1 MMEATLTNVY
11 SMRKTSHRTTLAS
24 RAQGALI
31 GLVVG
36 DALGS
41 GVDGW
46 SPERIRERYPEGV
59 REMRANPELG
69 TLKGQTTD
77 KSEPAMVLARH
88 LAEHHEY
95 DASTARVQYLKWRNS
110 GGLARDAA
118 VAQALLADRVGTSN
132 SNAALL
138 RVAPLGVFGARI
150 WSGVVELWAGEDAA
164 ITHSDPVCL
173 GANELLAVA
182 IATAV
187 REPVAPRALF
197 ESITHH
203 AGDSVVLNDVIRRA
217 RRTPP
222 SDYLE
227 HPDVVTVALH
237 NALWQLTHVPSFE
250 EALVHTVAHGGDPAG
265 NAAVC
270 GALLGAV
277 YGVQAIPMQWIKVVL
292 DCKPEAGHTGVTLAR
307 PQSYWPSDVLEL
319 TEKLVAEHPQPVTV

>member
-1 MMEATLTNVY
+1 MEATLTNVY
-11 SMRKTSHRTTLAS
+11 TMRKTSRTTLVS

-41 GVDGW
+41 GVEGW
-46 SPERIRERYPEGV
+46 SPERIREQYPDGV
-59 REMRANPELG
+59 REMLANPELG

-77 KSEPAMVLARH
+77 KSEPALVLARH

-95 DASTARVQYLKWRNS
+95 NAATARAEYVKWINS

-118 VAQALLADRVGTSN
+118 FTQALLDNSVGTSN

-138 RVAPLGVFGARI
+138 RVAPLGVFGTLI
-150 WSGVVELWAGEDAA
+150 WSGVVEHWASEDGAL
-164 ITHSDPVCL
+164 THTDPVCL
-173 GANELLAVA
+173 AANELFAAA
-182 IATAV
+182 IASAV
-187 REPVAPRALF
+187 REPIAPRALF

-203 AGDSVVLNDVIRRA
+203 AENIVVLNDVIHRS

-222 SDYLE
+222 PDYLE
-227 HPDVVTVALH
+227 HPDVVTIALH

-250 EALVHTVAHGGDPAG
+250 EALVHTIAHGGDPAG

-277 YGVQAIPMQWIKVVL
+277 YGVRAIPMKWIKAVL
-292 DCKPEAGHTGVTLAR
+292 DCKPEAGHKGVTHPR
-307 PQSYWPSDVLEL
+307 PHEYWPADVIEL
-319 TEKLVAEHPQPVTV
+319 AEKLVAGHPQGVTA